1 MKEIEPSFQST
12 ARLIDLG
19 SGGQILENNVAS
31 WVPRNHRSYA
41 YAGCK
46 ILSYSCNIFN
56 SITTADY
63 LLAKGVFFPKRV
75 LPDGTFSLTLKPTFS
90 TTGGL
95 PSGSDFILTLYSD
108 DVLLSPTITGDMASG
123 FTYTFTAT
131 PTRGITYTLEYQP
144 DNGVTTLTHVLLKE
158 RVLTTG
164 DL

>member
-1 MKEIEPSFQST
+1 MKEIEPSFQSP

-19 SGGQILENNVAS
+19 SGGQILEHNVAS

-46 ILSYSCNIFN
+46 ILSYSCNYYSSTVAYN
-56 SITTADY
+56 

-90 TTGGL
+90 TTGGI
-95 PSGSDFILTLYSD
+95 PSTSDFILTLYSD

-144 DNGVTTLTHVLLKE
+144 GIETTLTHVLLKE